1 MSQYSFDDR
10 VRVIEKSI
18 NVAEYLRNL
27 NNFNGLIFFYTF
39 FLKIL
44 TWNNML
50 GLFSVLSGLQM
61 ASVHR
66 LKSNE
71 KISKIHKQKLSTLL
85 KLVDSKHSFQV
96 KL

>member
-1 MSQYSFDDR
+1 
-10 VRVIEKSI
+10 
-18 NVAEYLRNL
+18 
-27 NNFNGLIFFYTF
+27 
-39 FLKIL
+39 
-44 TWNNML
+44 ML